1 MLDYELISVCSLSS
15 ATMPLTRTRKAT
27 VQIAFHR
34 PLSLSI
40 RVQPFLRVQH
50 VLSLASE
57 LYFFRRFYLP
67 GIIDS
72 FLART
77 TKRAVPPF
85 RQRITLDVFF
95 NCSRPC
101 YTLFVF
107 RNKSLAF
114 IFSRFLAGLEFLAR
128 ETHVRVPRACS
139 ARNTRWLDDR
149 GSTITVKAG
158 SRCVF
163 VSPRS
168 SRNRMIR
175 FGRLL

>member
-40 RVQPFLRVQH
+40 RVQPF
-50 VLSLASE
+50 SLASE
-57 LYFFRRFYLP
+57 LYFFRCFYLP

-72 FLART
+72 LLART
-77 TKRAVPPF
+77 TRKRAVPSF

-95 NCSRPC
+95 SCSRPC

-114 IFSRFLAGLEFLAR
+114 IFSRFLAELGFSRAR
-128 ETHVRVPRACS
+128 NTRSRLVRVPRAEYPVAGRS
-139 ARNTRWLDDR
+139 RIDDY
-149 GSTITVKAG
+149 G
-158 SRCVF
+158 
-163 VSPRS
+163 
-168 SRNRMIR
+168 
-175 FGRLL
+175 